1 MRNNR
6 HSVRPLKELLLYCRR
21 YSPAI
26 LLSLILGGAGAVF
39 SVIGPDRIA
48 DMVNAIEKGLSGTI
62 DLQQIGKIGV
72 FLAVLYGLSWL
83 FSYAQQFLLT
93 TVTQRLSQRLRTD
106 ITKKINWMPLRYFDS
121 SSFGDIL
128 SRLTNDVDT
137 IGQML
142 GSGLGT
148 LVASLTLLIGA
159 LVMMFLTNAVLAAS
173 AILASLIGFSFM
185 ILLVAKSQKY
195 FLAQQ
200 RALGKIDGYI
210 EEIFSGQE
218 IIRAYNGESSVQQTF
233 DEINAGLYD
242 SAWKSRFLSGIMM
255 PVMSLV
261 GNLGYVVV
269 CVLGAVMAIEGIIP
283 FAVIVSFMLYV
294 RLFTQPLSQ
303 IAQVL
308 TTMQPAIA
316 ASTRVFE
323 FLQEEELKDESS
335 KTKCLPSVQG
345 NVEFDHVR
353 FGYQPGK
360 PIIHDFSVS
369 VHEGQKVA
377 IVGHTGAGKT
387 TIVNLLMRF
396 YEVDSG
402 EIRIDG
408 IPTQEMKRETVRSL
422 FCMVLQDSWVFEGTL
437 RENLAYCKE
446 GVTDRQLDE
455 VCKSVG
461 LTHYVKMLPNGYDT
475 VLNEHTSLSAGQRQL
490 VTIARAMIEDVPLL
504 ILDEAT
510 SSVDTK
516 RDCYGRDPC
525 TGIAGVHDDDP
536 QSHDGGDVE
545 VMDCDNDHSDNP
557 ADWIYPEDLPEQI
570 GKDVAFAVVPSRNN
584 GKVKDGKAARP
595 RFHVY
600 FPHDPITDSETCAAL
615 KRAIQQKFPFFDSH
629 ALDAARFIFGNPTE
643 EILWHEG
650 EITIDCMEKA
660 IPRRMAF

>member
-6 HSVRPLKELLLYCRR
+6 QAIRPLKELLLYCRR

-26 LLSLILGGAGAVF
+26 ILSLILGGAGAVF
-39 SVIGPDRIA
+39 SVIGPDKIA
-48 DMVNAIEKGLSGTI
+48 DMVNAIEEGLTGTI
-62 DLQQIGKIGV
+62 DLQQIGRIGV
-72 FLAVLYGLSWL
+72 FLAVLYGLNWL

-106 ITKKINWMPLRYFDS
+106 ITEKINRIPLRYFDS
-121 SSFGDIL
+121 TSFGDIL

-148 LVASLTLLIGA
+148 LVASVTLLIGA

-173 AILASLIGFSFM
+173 AILASLIGFGFM
-185 ILLVAKSQKY
+185 ILLAAKSQKY

-200 RALGKIDGYI
+200 RALGKTDGYI

-303 IAQVL
+303 IAQVF
-308 TTMQPAIA
+308 TTMQPAVA

-323 FLQEEELKDESS
+323 FLQEEELKDESN

-345 NVEFDHVR
+345 NVEFEHVR

-360 PIIHDFSVS
+360 TIIHDFSVY
-369 VHEGQKVA
+369 VHAGQKVA

-408 IPTQEMKRETVRSL
+408 IPTREMKRETV
-422 FCMVLQDSWVFEGTL
+422 
-437 RENLAYCKE
+437 
-446 GVTDRQLDE
+446 
-455 VCKSVG
+455 
-461 LTHYVKMLPNGYDT
+461 
-475 VLNEHTSLSAGQRQL
+475 
-490 VTIARAMIEDVPLL
+490 
-504 ILDEAT
+504 
-510 SSVDTK
+510 
-516 RDCYGRDPC
+516 
-525 TGIAGVHDDDP
+525 
-536 QSHDGGDVE
+536 
-545 VMDCDNDHSDNP
+545 
-557 ADWIYPEDLPEQI
+557 
-570 GKDVAFAVVPSRNN
+570 
-584 GKVKDGKAARP
+584 
-595 RFHVY
+595 
-600 FPHDPITDSETCAAL
+600 
-615 KRAIQQKFPFFDSH
+615 
-629 ALDAARFIFGNPTE
+629 
-643 EILWHEG
+643 
-650 EITIDCMEKA
+650 
-660 IPRRMAF
+660 